1 MGSGPTTTTQQNQQQ
16 QTQPWA
22 PAVPQLQGLLG
33 NLGNVNT
40 GVSPN
45 QTAALGTLTGAA
57 QGLPNYSPQAGAAAN
72 SLFAGGG
79 ANNQAGLLQGAYG
92 NLQNSLS
99 PLTNPANLNPFNTPG
114 FSQAYQTLGNDITN
128 NVNDRFAAAGR
139 DLSPANSTALARGLE
154 QGQGG
159 LIQGQY
165 NQNVGNLMGASNSL
179 FGAGPIELLRC
190 PPTTQAGYHL
200 ALKPPGN
207 AASNEL
213 FCRQR
218 WATARASE
226 PSVVQRWQDQ
236 GLRLKVCRR
245 FLKLSG
251 TDRMSPSAFRRA
263 LCVTGA
269 TPSQFKPGAARALYE
284 LVGAADVLD
293 LSAGWGDRLVGFCA
307 AAGTRR
313 YLGIDPNEA
322 LHPLYRQA
330 AQRYAG
336 DKTVDLLCGPA
347 EDVEI
352 PADSFDMALTSPPY
366 FQVEKYAEGSECA
379 KNQSW
384 ARYPTMQ
391 QWRAG
396 FLAPAMRAAWRG
408 LRRGGVLAINLAD
421 VQTADGAAPLCRWLQ
436 EEVGA
441 LPGAM
446 TMPTIGMRLQGS
458 NYTVDRREA
467 CSGEPVWMWSKGL
480 LAMPLCIVASQ
491 ESSDTETEGL
501 TDDTAER

>member
-1 MGSGPTTTTQQNQQQ
+1 MGKRALSKDRYPLIARAYKAGATTV
-16 QTQPWA
+16 A
-22 PAVPQLQGLLG
+22 LAAEH
-33 NLGNVNT
+33 
-40 GVSPN
+40 GVSEG
-45 QTAALGTLTGAA
+45 TIRTVLCAAGCAVRART
-57 QGLPNYSPQAGAAAN
+57 
-72 SLFAGGG
+72 
-79 ANNQAGLLQGAYG
+79 
-92 NLQNSLS
+92 
-99 PLTNPANLNPFNTPG
+99 
-114 FSQAYQTLGNDITN
+114 
-128 NVNDRFAAAGR
+128 DRARRAHRAAGR
-139 DLSPANSTALARGLE
+139 GRSAALSQFERDGWLYIDPEPWAELRARYTDEQLADELHRALLPLPLPYPELTERKALRAFNALRKAP
-154 QGQGG
+154 
-159 LIQGQY
+159 L
-165 NQNVGNLMGASNSL
+165 NSL

-190 PPTTQAGYHL
+190 PPTAQAGYHL

-236 GLRLKVCRR
+236 DLRLKVCRR

-347 EDVEI
+347 EDAEI

-366 FQVEKYAEGSECA
+366 FQVEKYAEGTDCA

-396 FLAPAMRAAWRG
+396 FLAPVMRAAWNG
-408 LRRGGVLAINLAD
+408 LRQGGVLAINLAD

-441 LPGAM
+441 LPGA
-446 TMPTIGMRLQGS
+446 TPMPTIGMRLQSS
-458 NYTVDRREA
+458 NYTAEQR
-467 CSGEPVWMWSKGL
+467 CTLSGEPVWTWSKGP
-480 LAMPLCIVASQ
+480 LAKPLCIVAS
-491 ESSDTETEGL
+491 EGPIEAETEGL
-501 TDDTAER
+501 ADDAAEQ